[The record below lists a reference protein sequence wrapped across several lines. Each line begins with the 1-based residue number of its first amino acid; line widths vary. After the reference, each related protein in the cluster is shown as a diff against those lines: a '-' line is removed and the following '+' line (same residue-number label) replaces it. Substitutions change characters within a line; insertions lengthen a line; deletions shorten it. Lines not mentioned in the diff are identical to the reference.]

1 MNDEQ
6 LLRYSRHVFLPE
18 LDIKGQQAL
27 LSAHV
32 LVVGLGGLGSPV
44 AQYLAASGIGQLTLM
59 DDDRVE
65 LSNLARQVVH
75 TTARVGEYKV
85 ISAQQ
90 ALMANNP
97 GISITPVVARASAD
111 TLASLLP
118 NVDLVVDCTDNARA
132 RYALNDACLQHGIPW
147 VSAAAVGWQG
157 HITILNPRLDKA
169 PCYRC
174 LHPNLHDQQLNCS
187 ESGVL
192 SPLLGVLGSL
202 QAVEAIKQLTGVGE
216 TLAGRL
222 LTFDALRGDW
232 RSWKV
237 AKNPDCDACGA
248 GYFKPSR

>member
-18 LDIKGQQAL
+18 LDIAGQHDL

-32 LVVGLGGLGSPV
+32 LVVGLGGLGCPV
-44 AQYLAASGIGQLTLM
+44 AQYLAASGIGHLTLM

-65 LSNLARQVVH
+65 LSNLARQIVH
-75 TTARVGEYKV
+75 TTARIGEYKV
-85 ISAQQ
+85 ISAQH
-90 ALMANNP
+90 ALTANNP
-97 GISITPVVARASAD
+97 SITITPLMARASAE
-111 TLASLLP
+111 TLASVLV

-157 HITILNPRLDKA
+157 HITVINPTQENA

-174 LHPNLHDQQLNCS
+174 LHPNLQDQQLNCS

-202 QAVEAIKQLTGVGE
+202 QAVEAIKQLTGVGDS
-216 TLAGRL
+216 LVGRL
-222 LTFDALRGDW
+222 ITFDALRGDW
-232 RSWKV
+232 RNWNV
-237 AKNPDCDACGA
+237 AKNPDCDACG
-248 GYFKPSR
+248 

>member
-18 LDIKGQQAL
+18 LDIAGQQAL

-32 LVVGLGGLGSPV
+32 LVVGLGGLGCPV
-44 AQYLAASGIGQLTLM
+44 AQYLAASGVGHLTLM

-75 TTARVGEYKV
+75 TTARVGDYKV
-85 ISAQQ
+85 MSAQQ
-90 ALMANNP
+90 ALAANNP
-97 GISITPVVARASAD
+97 SITITPVVARANAE
-111 TLASLLP
+111 TLQPLLHD
-118 NVDLVVDCTDNARA
+118 VDLVVDCTDNVRA
-132 RYALNDACLQHGIPW
+132 RYALNHACLQQSIPW

-157 HITILNPRLDKA
+157 HITVINPTQDNA

-202 QAVEAIKQLTGVGE
+202 QAVEAIKQLTATGDSLV
-216 TLAGRL
+216 GRL
-222 LTFDALRGDW
+222 MTFDALRGDW
-232 RSWKV
+232 RCWHV
-237 AKNPDCDACGA
+237 AKNPECADCG
-248 GYFKPSR
+248 